1 MTAQPWAVPLK
12 GLSLPG
18 GSSLLRGLARLGITT
33 AADLLLYVPRRYEDR
48 REITPISDLA
58 GGSSATISARVTD
71 LRVEKTWRRGVQRT
85 IATLV
90 DDSGA
95 VDAIWYAAGD
105 TSSDFNFYT
114 KRATLAGV
122 FSSTLFYWLNDRSE
136 GDAATWAFLDRRIDD
151 VMRFEKFKGQF
162 AKKAARRG

>member
-1 MTAQPWAVPLK
+1 MTGVQTCA
-12 GLSLPG
+12 LP
-18 GSSLLRGLARLGITT
+18 I
-33 AADLLLYVPRRYEDR
+33 LLY
-48 REITPISDLA
+48 
-58 GGSSATISARVTD
+58 
-71 LRVEKTWRRGVQRT
+71 RT
-85 IATLV
+85 
-90 DDSGA
+90 

-105 TSSDFNFYT
+105 TSADFNFYT

-136 GDAATWAFLDRRIDD
+136 GNEATWAFLDRRIDD